1 MLILII
7 MSGFQSCPHQNGT
20 ISVTDAYY
28 YYIYFSELP
37 IPSTA
42 PFQSKMLILIIISV
56 FRAAGHEFH
65 AEHLQPGGRDAQAQ
79 TTEAGEEAPTVPLQG
94 IILF

>member
-1 MLILII
+1 MV
-7 MSGFQSCPHQNGT
+7 FR
-20 ISVTDAYY
+20 DAYSHY
-28 YYIYFSELP
+28 VGFRDAYSHYVGFRDAYSHYV
-37 IPSTA
+37 
-42 PFQSKMLILIIISV
+42 V

-94 IILF
+94 NRAA